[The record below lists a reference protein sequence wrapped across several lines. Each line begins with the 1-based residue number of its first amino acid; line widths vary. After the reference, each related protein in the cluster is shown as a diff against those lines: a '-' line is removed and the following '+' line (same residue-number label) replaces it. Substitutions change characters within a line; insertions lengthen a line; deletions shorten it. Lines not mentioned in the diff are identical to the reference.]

1 MSKQWGGRFEEK
13 TDPIVESFTASVQ
26 YDSRLAIYDI
36 QTSIAHAQMLGK
48 QQIIPQKDAQKIVQ
62 GLESIREEIE
72 QGKFVWNPA
81 LEDVHTNIEHA
92 LIQKIGDCGK
102 KLHTAR
108 SRNDQVATDV
118 RLWTR
123 DQIDTIINLITQF
136 QKALIEFAEL
146 HLDIIIPGFTHLQ
159 PAQPVL
165 LAHHI
170 LAYFEMLQRDKQ
182 RFQELRPRVNILPLG
197 ATALA
202 GTPHPIDPQ
211 LVAEQL
217 GFEKLCANS
226 MDAVSD
232 RDFLIE
238 FCSHSALVMMHL
250 SRWCEELIIW
260 SSPLFG
266 FIEMGDAFTTGSSIM
281 PQKKNPDVA
290 ELVRGKSGRVYG
302 HLFSLLTLMKSLPL
316 TYNRDMQEDKEAVF
330 DTADTVENSLIVS
343 AKIVTSIK
351 VNKENI
357 QRALDLGYMEATDLA
372 DYLVEKGVSFRDAH
386 SIIGKIVLYA
396 IKNRKPLRKLSLN
409 EYQSFSSLFE
419 EDIFTI
425 LQPLTLVTRRNS
437 PGGTSPSQVKK
448 ALQKAKKQIFK

>member
-13 TDPIVESFTASVQ
+13 TDPTVEAFTASVH
-26 YDSRLAIYDI
+26 YDCRLAIFDI
-36 QTSIAHAQMLGK
+36 QASIAHVRMLGK
-48 QQIIPQKDAQKIVQ
+48 QKIIPQKDAQKIVQ
-62 GLESIREEIE
+62 GLECILKEIE
-72 QGKFVWNPA
+72 QGKFAWNPS

-108 SRNDQVATDV
+108 SRNDQVATDM
-118 RLWTR
+118 RLWVR
-123 DQIDTIINLITQF
+123 SQVDTIVEYIAQF
-136 QKALIEFAEL
+136 QSALIEFAEL
-146 HLDIIIPGFTHLQ
+146 HLNVIIPGFTHLQ

-165 LAHHI
+165 LSHHI

-182 RFQELRPRVNILPLG
+182 RFYELRHRVNTLPLG

-211 LVAEQL
+211 FVAKQLEFEQ
-217 GFEKLCANS
+217 LCANS

-238 FCSHSALVMMHL
+238 FCSSSSLLMMHL

-266 FIEMGDAFTTGSSIM
+266 FIEIGDAFTTGSSIM

-302 HLFSLLTLMKSLPL
+302 HLFSLLTLMKGLPL

-330 DTADTVENSLIVS
+330 DTADTVESSLIVCT
-343 AKIVTSIK
+343 KMVKSIK
-351 VNKENI
+351 VNVDNI
-357 QRALDLGYMEATDLA
+357 QKALDLGYMEATDLA

-396 IKNRKPLRKLSLN
+396 IKNKKPLRELTLDEYKSFLSL
-409 EYQSFSSLFE
+409 FDKDVFA
-419 EDIFTI
+419 I
-425 LQPLTLVTRRNS
+425 LQPATIVKRRNS
-437 PGGTSPSQVKK
+437 PGGTSPSCVRK
-448 ALQKAKKQIFK
+448 ALQKARKRLR